1 MENLQAFTIDG
12 DNVDFI
18 KDIPG
23 EFPYQPKITNDAGEE
38 VPNTASPLFG
48 KWYRRFAYDGKVFIA
63 QTTDSFCALY
73 DAEELWSVR
82 FTMDDAGNLSLVKGI
97 SINRAEKTATTK
109 RRLNVIANA
118 PLSVDTV
125 TDDLMADITSG
136 SIG

>member
-1 MENLQAFTIDG
+1 MENLTNITIDG

-23 EFPYQPKITNDAGEE
+23 EFDYQPTTVNDAGDT
-38 VPNTASPLFG
+38 VPNTASPLYG
-48 KWYRRFAYDGKVFIA
+48 KKYRRFAYNGKVFIA

-82 FTMDDAGNLSLVKGI
+82 FTQDDAGNLSLVKGI
-97 SINRAEKTATTK
+97 SIGRATKTATTK
-109 RRLNVIANA
+109 RKLNAIANA
-118 PLSVDTV
+118 PMSTEAV